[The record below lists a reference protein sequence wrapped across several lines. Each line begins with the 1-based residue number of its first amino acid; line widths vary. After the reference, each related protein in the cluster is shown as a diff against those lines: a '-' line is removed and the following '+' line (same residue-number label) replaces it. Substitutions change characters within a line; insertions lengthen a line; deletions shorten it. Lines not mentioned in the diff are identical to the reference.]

1 MISRL
6 LPGLTLAL
14 LGAGIVMGAFG
25 LLGGNDGTMRRGIF
39 LTLIG
44 MPPLI
49 AHTVHNAHRV
59 TADQLAEADNAGY
72 RRALDHVARGLL
84 DQHTAPPPR
93 GGDHA
98 PAEYTAGNVIHI
110 CPHPHRREEKQAQ

>member
-14 LGAGIVMGAFG
+14 LGAGIVMGASG
-25 LLGGNDGTMRRGIF
+25 LLSGNNDTMRRGIF

-59 TADQLAEADNAGY
+59 TAEQLAEADNAGY

-84 DQHTAPPPR
+84 DQHAAPPN
-93 GGDHA
+93 GGHPTETEQA
-98 PAEYTAGNVIHI
+98 TGNVITLR
-110 CPHPHRREEKQAQ
+110 PNANDRPERKAQ

>member
-1 MISRL
+1 VISRL
-6 LPGLTLAL
+6 LPALTLAL
-14 LGAGIVMGAFG
+14 LGAGIVIGAFG
-25 LLGGNDGTMRRGIF
+25 LLGGNDSLMRRGIF

-93 GGDHA
+93 GGDYATPEH
-98 PAEYTAGNVIHI
+98 TADNVIHI
-110 CPHPHRREEKQAQ
+110 CPLPHKREEKKAL